1 MDKDDR
7 IGRRHYL
14 ISNIE
19 KIIEDSIYFRT
30 NNKFMNQQSKVIIGH
45 VEQKELKKKIL

>member
-1 MDKDDR
+1 MDKNDR

-19 KIIEDSIYFRT
+19 KIIEDSIYYRT
-30 NNKFMNQQSKVIIGH
+30 NNKFMNQESKVIIGCI
-45 VEQKELKKKIL
+45 EEKEIKKKIL

>member
-1 MDKDDR
+1 MDKNDR

-30 NNKFMNQQSKVIIGH
+30 NNKFMNQKLKVIIGH
-45 VEQKELKKKIL
+45 IEEKEIKKKIL